1 MNNKLNLLCHKL
13 ASASREVANCPKIN
27 DLNLKAYAND
37 WLEKSKELLCT
48 NKSVSEITFNHM
60 IDILKYFNKVLTF
73 NGLLPI
79 DESL

>member
-1 MNNKLNLLCHKL
+1 MNNKLNLLCNKL
-13 ASASREVANCPKIN
+13 DSASREVANCNRIN

-48 NKSVSEITFNHM
+48 HTSVSNNTFNHM
-60 IDILKYFNKVLTF
+60 TDILKYFNKVLIF